1 MKGNSLIRAGEQ
13 SEAGKGALIEGFG
26 KGERIGLWSK
36 QTNKQTYIHI
46 YVCMYVCMCVCLF
59 VCVDE
64 RK

>member
-36 QTNKQTYIHI
+36 QTNKHTYIYI
-46 YVCMYVCMCVCLF
+46 CMYVCMYVCLS
-59 VCVDE
+59 VCV
-64 RK
+64 R